1 MTGRLAVR
9 GLRKSAWACAVLGAA
24 MLWGCPGDLE
34 KQSEVV
40 KLRVLAVQAEPA
52 ELIVDPAQPLPR
64 TTLTALAVEPSG
76 APIAVEYALCTVQ
89 EAVPPPDVDCPGRQG
104 IPLPSTSPTSA
115 VLDLG
120 DPRAIALAL
129 RLAQDGGVADGGAL
143 PPEGIPVLV
152 GFRATAP
159 AHTLPDGGPPG
170 ADGGEVQV
178 LQGLTTVTARGP
190 GAPPNQ
196 NPAIAK
202 LVMGAA
208 ETEIAAD
215 GSTTAPASTTQR
227 LKPLPAAGA
236 KEPADGGVEALGY
249 SFFATAGSISDLRST
264 DTTATGGLAD
274 TFVDWTAPG
283 TAQRARLWVVV
294 RDGRGGVGWI
304 ARSVQ
309 VTPPAGR

>member
-1 MTGRLAVR
+1 MGLRLAAR
-9 GLRKSAWACAVLGAA
+9 DLRKGAAACAVLGAA

-64 TTLTALAVEPSG
+64 TTLTALAVEPSS
-76 APIAVEYALCTVQ
+76 APTAMEFALCTVQ
-89 EAVPPPDVDCPGRQG
+89 EAVPPPDVDCPGTQG
-104 IPLPSTSPTSA
+104 IPLPSAGPTSA

-120 DPRAIALAL
+120 DPRAIALAPQ
-129 RLAQDGGVADGGAL
+129 LAQDGGVADGGAL

-170 ADGGEVQV
+170 ADGGDVQV
-178 LQGLTTVTARGP
+178 FLGLTTVTARGP

-196 NPAIAK
+196 NPGIAA
-202 LVMGAA
+202 LWMGDAGI
-208 ETEIAAD
+208 EIAAD
-215 GSTTAPASTTQR
+215 GSTVAPASTTQR
-227 LKPLPAAGA
+227 LTPVPAPGS

-264 DTTATGGLAD
+264 DTTATGQPAD
-274 TFVDWTAPG
+274 TFVDWTTPG
-283 TAQRARLWVVV
+283 SAQQARLWVVV

-309 VTPPAGR
+309 VTPPAGQ

>member
-1 MTGRLAVR
+1 MGLRRAAR
-9 GLRKSAWACAVLGAA
+9 GLRKGAAACAALGAA
-24 MLWGCPGDLE
+24 MLLGCPGDLE

-76 APIAVEYALCTVQ
+76 APIAMEYALCTAQ
-89 EAVPPPDVDCPGRQG
+89 EAVPPPDVDCPGTQG
-104 IPLPSTSPTSA
+104 IPLPSAGPTSA

-129 RLAQDGGVADGGAL
+129 QLAQDGGLTDGGAL
-143 PPEGIPVLV
+143 PPDGIPVLV

-170 ADGGEVQV
+170 ADGGDVQV
-178 LQGLTTVTARGP
+178 FLGLTTVTARGP

-196 NPAIAK
+196 NPGIAA
-202 LVMGAA
+202 LWMGDAGI
-208 ETEIAAD
+208 EIAAD
-215 GSTTAPASTTQR
+215 GSTAAPASTTQR
-227 LKPLPAAGA
+227 LTPVPAPGS
-236 KEPADGGVEALGY
+236 KEPADGGVETLGY
-249 SFFATAGSISDLRST
+249 SFFATAGSISSLRST
-264 DTTATGGLAD
+264 DTTATGQPAD
-274 TFVDWTAPG
+274 TSVDWATPAS
-283 TAQRARLWVVV
+283 AQQARLWVVV

-309 VTPPAGR
+309 VTPPAAQ

>member
-1 MTGRLAVR
+1 MGFRLA
-9 GLRKSAWACAVLGAA
+9 GLAA
-24 MLWGCPGDLE
+24 LAALLLTGCPGDFE
-34 KQSEVV
+34 KQSEIV

-52 ELIVDPAQPLPR
+52 ELIVEPGQPLPR

-76 APIAVEYALCTVQ
+76 APIAMEYALCTVQ
-89 EAVPPPDVDCPGRQG
+89 EAVPPPDVDCPGTQG
-104 IPLPSTSPTSA
+104 IPLAPAGPTSA

-129 RLAQDGGVADGGAL
+129 RLAQDAGLADGGGL
-143 PPEGIPVLV
+143 PPGGVPVLV

-170 ADGGEVQV
+170 MGAGDVQI

-196 NPAIAK
+196 NPAVAALRMGDAGLDIAP
-202 LVMGAA
+202 
-208 ETEIAAD
+208 D
-215 GSTTAPASTTQR
+215 GTSAAPARTTQR
-227 LKPLPAAGA
+227 LTPVPAPGS

-249 SFFATAGSISDLRST
+249 SFFATAGSISSLRST
-264 DTTATGGLAD
+264 DTTATGQSAD
-274 TFVDWTAPG
+274 TFVDWSTPAS
-283 TAQRARLWVVV
+283 AQQARLWVVV

-304 ARSVQ
+304 ARSVD
-309 VTPPAGR
+309 VTPPAVR

>member
-1 MTGRLAVR
+1 MGLRLAAR
-9 GLRKSAWACAVLGAA
+9 DLRKGAAACAVLGAA

-64 TTLTALAVEPSG
+64 TTLTALAVEPSS
-76 APIAVEYALCTVQ
+76 APTAMEFALCTVQ
-89 EAVPPPDVDCPGRQG
+89 EAVPPPDVDCPGTQG
-104 IPLPSTSPTSA
+104 IPLPSAGPTSA

-129 RLAQDGGVADGGAL
+129 QLAQDGGVADGGAL

-170 ADGGEVQV
+170 ADGGDVQV
-178 LQGLTTVTARGP
+178 FLGLTTVTARGP

-196 NPAIAK
+196 NPGIAA
-202 LVMGAA
+202 LWMGDAGI
-208 ETEIAAD
+208 EIAAD
-215 GSTTAPASTTQR
+215 GSTVAPASTTQR
-227 LKPLPAAGA
+227 LTPVPAPGS

-264 DTTATGGLAD
+264 DTTATGQPAD
-274 TFVDWTAPG
+274 TFVDWTTPG
-283 TAQRARLWVVV
+283 SAQQARLWVVV

-309 VTPPAGR
+309 VTPPAGQ

>member
-1 MTGRLAVR
+1 MGLRRAAR
-9 GLRKSAWACAVLGAA
+9 GLRKGAAACAALGAA
-24 MLWGCPGDLE
+24 TLLGCPGDLE

-76 APIAVEYALCTVQ
+76 APIAMEYALCTVQ
-89 EAVPPPDVDCPGRQG
+89 EAVPPPDVDCPGTQG
-104 IPLPSTSPTSA
+104 IPLPSAGPTSA

-129 RLAQDGGVADGGAL
+129 QLAQDGGLADGGAL

-170 ADGGEVQV
+170 ADGGDVQV
-178 LQGLTTVTARGP
+178 FLGLTTVTARGP

-196 NPAIAK
+196 NPGIAA
-202 LVMGAA
+202 LWMGGAGI
-208 ETEIAAD
+208 EIAAD
-215 GSTTAPASTTQR
+215 GSTAAPASTTQR
-227 LKPLPAAGA
+227 LTPVPAPGS
-236 KEPADGGVEALGY
+236 KEPADGGVETLGY
-249 SFFATAGSISDLRST
+249 SFFATAGSISSLRST
-264 DTTATGGLAD
+264 DTTATGQPAD
-274 TFVDWTAPG
+274 TSVDWATPAS
-283 TAQRARLWVVV
+283 AQQARLWVVV

>member
-1 MTGRLAVR
+1 MGLRLAAR
-9 GLRKSAWACAVLGAA
+9 GLVGKGAACALFGAA

-76 APIAVEYALCTVQ
+76 APIAMEYALCTVQ
-89 EAVPPPDVDCPGRQG
+89 ETVPPPDVDCPGTQG
-104 IPLPSTSPTSA
+104 IPLPSAGPTSA
-115 VLDLG
+115 VLDLS

-129 RLAQDGGVADGGAL
+129 QLAQDGGAADGGAL
-143 PPEGIPVLV
+143 PPEGFPVLV

-170 ADGGEVQV
+170 ADGGDVQV
-178 LQGLTTVTARGP
+178 FLGLTTVTARGS
-190 GAPPNQ
+190 GAPPNE
-196 NPAIAK
+196 NPGIAA
-202 LVMGAA
+202 LWMGDAGI
-208 ETEIAAD
+208 EIAAD
-215 GSTTAPASTTQR
+215 GSTSAPASTAQR
-227 LKPLPAAGA
+227 LTPVPAPGS

-264 DTTATGGLAD
+264 DTTATGQPAD
-274 TFVDWTAPG
+274 TFVDWTTPG
-283 TAQRARLWVVV
+283 SAQQARLWVVV

-309 VTPPAGR
+309 VTPPAGQ